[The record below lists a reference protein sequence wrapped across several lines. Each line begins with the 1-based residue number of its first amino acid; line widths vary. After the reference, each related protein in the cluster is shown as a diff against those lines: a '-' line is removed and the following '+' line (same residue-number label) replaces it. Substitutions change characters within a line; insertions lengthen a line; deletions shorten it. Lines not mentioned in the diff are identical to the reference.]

1 MKSEKI
7 GNLDS
12 FFENKLESREI
23 EINPDLVKKYSLFK
37 ERFNP
42 KEDVVYHPCGAYD
55 VSPSSAFPESRVIY
69 VDIDE
74 KAMEALSKEG
84 YETHTASALEFSPG
98 DVDILIMINPTILPD
113 IPSSCVVEN
122 GFVLSNDYSGT
133 ATLLN
138 EDEQY
143 ELQAVIRLN
152 DNKESILDFQD
163 LDDYWKEVE
172 TEEEFKNAPLNWGFA
187 SYRMAAEAV
196 EAVTGKRENVLCEYK
211 KIIEKL
217 REEKREQNVE
227 MLRSYP
233 DLESYLEDPDKMFA
247 FILNCNGRQY
257 PISAK
262 FPKKKGNIDDIFIFQ
277 KNIKKSK
284 KINLQI

>member
-1 MKSEKI
+1 MFTPAAI
-7 GNLDS
+7 IVFNAIILVD
-12 FFENKLESREI
+12 LQQYSR
-23 EINPDLVKKYSLFK
+23 LT
-37 ERFNP
+37 
-42 KEDVVYHPCGAYD
+42 
-55 VSPSSAFPESRVIY
+55 
-69 VDIDE
+69 DI
-74 KAMEALSKEG
+74 
-84 YETHTASALEFSPG
+84 
-98 DVDILIMINPTILPD
+98 
-113 IPSSCVVEN
+113 
-122 GFVLSNDYSGT
+122 
-133 ATLLN
+133 
-138 EDEQY
+138 
-143 ELQAVIRLN
+143 
-152 DNKESILDFQD
+152 
-163 LDDYWKEVE
+163 
-172 TEEEFKNAPLNWGFA
+172 
-187 SYRMAAEAV
+187 
-196 EAVTGKRENVLCEYK
+196 EYK